1 MSPWCLSVLSL
12 GGDLVTTAKP
22 TLGECSPRGSEC
34 DAPTSRTREC
44 DAPVSQAPSRAAG
57 CAGPDLSSRAPG
69 GRAPSEESGRPVEFG
84 RGQTQGQPGPR
95 THAGRNPG
103 STRAW
108 RAGVLSGRARPGR
121 AAPRVMQESGRRDHG
136 GRRRGSVRRC
146 RSELR
151 ADGVRGPRLTPRG
164 GPRDDAQ
171 AAGVLWRPREVS
183 GHRGWSHDELDTRC
197 GSRPCH
203 TSLPLCAEGRARRPR
218 PPPDLAGAILTG
230 RGCSAEEPEKGR
242 NDAPWET

>member
-1 MSPWCLSVLSL
+1 MRRP
-12 GGDLVTTAKP
+12 A
-22 TLGECSPRGSEC
+22 
-34 DAPTSRTREC
+34 
-44 DAPVSQAPSRAAG
+44 SQAPSRAAG

-103 STRAW
+103 STRAG

-121 AAPRVMQESGRRDHG
+121 AAPRVMQESGRHDHG

-171 AAGVLWRPREVS
+171 AAGVLWRPGKCPATEAGLTTS
-183 GHRGWSHDELDTRC
+183 WTPAAGHAPATRRCRCAQRAERGV
-197 GSRPCH
+197 PA
-203 TSLPLCAEGRARRPR
+203 PL
-218 PPPDLAGAILTG
+218 PDLAGAILTG

>member
-1 MSPWCLSVLSL
+1 MRRP
-12 GGDLVTTAKP
+12 A
-22 TLGECSPRGSEC
+22 
-34 DAPTSRTREC
+34 
-44 DAPVSQAPSRAAG
+44 SQAPSRAAG

-84 RGQTQGQPGPR
+84 RGQTQGQPGRR

-103 STRAW
+103 STRAG
-108 RAGVLSGRARPGR
+108 RAGILSGRARPGR

-171 AAGVLWRPREVS
+171 AAGVLWRPRKCPATEAGLTTS
-183 GHRGWSHDELDTRC
+183 WTPAAGHAPATRRCRCAQRAERGVPAPLQT
-197 GSRPCH
+197 SRGRF
-203 TSLPLCAEGRARRPR
+203 SREGGAPQRSPKRDVTTLRGKRDPGRP
-218 PPPDLAGAILTG
+218 TF
-230 RGCSAEEPEKGR
+230 
-242 NDAPWET
+242 

>member
-1 MSPWCLSVLSL
+1 MRRQR
-12 GGDLVTTAKP
+12 
-22 TLGECSPRGSEC
+22 SPRLESAAHAEANATPRVS
-34 DAPTSRTREC
+34 DSRMRR
-44 DAPVSQAPSRAAG
+44 PVSQAPSRAAG

-84 RGQTQGQPGPR
+84 RGQTQGQPGRR
-95 THAGRNPG
+95 THTGRNPG
-103 STRAW
+103 STRAG

-197 GSRPCH
+197 GSRRCH
-203 TSLPLCAEGRARRPR
+203 TSLPLCAEGRARRPPPLQTSRGRFSREGGAPQRSPKRDVTTLRGKRDPGR
-218 PPPDLAGAILTG
+218 PTF
-230 RGCSAEEPEKGR
+230 
-242 NDAPWET
+242 

>member
-1 MSPWCLSVLSL
+1 MRRPHVS
-12 GGDLVTTAKP
+12 D
-22 TLGECSPRGSEC
+22 
-34 DAPTSRTREC
+34 SRMRR
-44 DAPVSQAPSRAAG
+44 PVSQAPSRAAG

-84 RGQTQGQPGPR
+84 RGQTQGQPGRR